1 MGEFGTPILSKVKC
15 VEVIAMLVK
24 LFSHF
29 FLKEIIGEAMNV
41 QHSLFGGLSS
51 FFSNQC
57 GNNFPIIII
66 GKVQGQL
73 LITIP

>member
-1 MGEFGTPILSKVKC
+1 MGEFGTPIFSKVKC
-15 VEVIAMLVK
+15 VEVIAMLVE

-29 FLKEIIGEAMNV
+29 FLKEIISEAMNI
-41 QHSLFGGLSS
+41 QHSLFSCLSS

-66 GKVQGQL
+66 SKVQGQL
-73 LITIP
+73 LITIS